1 MKASRKNLRNSR
13 RKTRKQRGGEC
24 EQQEVDRCKS
34 IISKCASSA
43 PAAAGTVKN
52 DPLYAPWFKK
62 LSMGIPAGA
71 LSAKMKAEGLNPALL
86 NTPNAPAPTAEV
98 KAPAGISGFLS
109 GILGGPKLKK
119 AAVPNAKPAN
129 APAPA
134 PEKKANPLMNEMA
147 ERLRKR
153 AAKPSV
159 FVDPALQK
167 VAPQES
173 SSTFKNEL
181 VRKVQSH
188 NLGLA
193 NSKLQQRSEAQ
204 LFASKMAAA
213 KKRADKAAA
222 NARKASDE
230 LAILERQAP
239 SAETEAVN
247 NAVNVPNSRLPA
259 GWKKRKNA
267 TNTWYVNPQG
277 ESLWNLPPLPE
288 GWTEEHDEED
298 TWYESPT
305 GVSQWIHPGLE

>member
-1 MKASRKNLRNSR
+1 MKASRKNLRRSR
-13 RKTRKQRGGEC
+13 RKTRKQHGGEC
-24 EQQEVDRCKS
+24 EQPEIDRCKA
-34 IISKCASSA
+34 IISKCSE
-43 PAAAGTVKN
+43 PAAKALTVKN

-71 LSAKMKAEGLNPALL
+71 LAAKMKAEGLNPALL
-86 NTPNAPAPTAEV
+86 NTPNAPAAAVAEAP
-98 KAPAGISGFLS
+98 KPAGMMGLLS

-119 AAVPNAKPAN
+119 AAVPNAKPVTA
-129 APAPA
+129 A

-147 ERLRKR
+147 ERLKKR
-153 AAKPSV
+153 AAKPTA
-159 FVDPALQK
+159 FVDPALQRA
-167 VAPQES
+167 APKES
-173 SSTFKNEL
+173 SSALKNEL

-193 NSKLQQRSEAQ
+193 NSKLQQKSEAQ

-222 NARKASDE
+222 NARKASNE
-230 LAILERQAP
+230 LAMLERQAP
-239 SAETEAVN
+239 VTVN

-277 ESLWNLPPLPE
+277 ESLWELPPLPE
-288 GWTEEHDEED
+288 GWTEEHDEVD

-305 GVSQWIHPGLE
+305 GESQWTHPGLE

>member
-1 MKASRKNLRNSR
+1 MKASRKNLRRSR
-13 RKTRKQRGGEC
+13 RKTRKQHGGEC
-24 EQQEVDRCKS
+24 EQQEIDRCKA
-34 IISKCASSA
+34 IISKCSEPSA
-43 PAAAGTVKN
+43 KALTVKN

-71 LSAKMKAEGLNPALL
+71 LAAKMKAEGLNPALL
-86 NTPNAPAPTAEV
+86 NTPNAPAAAVAEAP
-98 KAPAGISGFLS
+98 KPAGMMGLLS

-119 AAVPNAKPAN
+119 AAVPNAKPVTA
-129 APAPA
+129 A

-147 ERLRKR
+147 ERLKKR
-153 AAKPSV
+153 AAKPTA
-159 FVDPALQK
+159 FVDPALQRA
-167 VAPQES
+167 APQES
-173 SSTFKNEL
+173 SSALKNEL

-193 NSKLQQRSEAQ
+193 NSKLQQKSEAQ

-222 NARKASDE
+222 NARKASNE
-230 LAILERQAP
+230 LAMLERQAP
-239 SAETEAVN
+239 VTETVN

-267 TNTWYVNPQG
+267 INTWYVNPQG
-277 ESLWNLPPLPE
+277 ESLWELPPLPE
-288 GWTEEHDEED
+288 GWTEEHDEVD

-305 GVSQWIHPGLE
+305 GESQWTHPGLE